1 MNIGE
6 YIKEEIK
13 NQGRTQKW
21 IAKKIEMDVNTFNRK
36 INNDTFAADELIK
49 IAKILNIDLNK
60 LKEDYNEKSKD

>member
-1 MNIGE
+1 LNIGE

-21 IAKKIEMDVNTFNRK
+21 VAEKIEMDVNTFNRK

-60 LKEDYNEKSKD
+60 LKEEL

>member
-21 IAKKIEMDVNTFNRK
+21 VAEKIEMDVNTFNRK

-49 IAKILNIDLNK
+49 IAKVLDINLNK
-60 LKEDYNEKSKD
+60 LKEEL

>member
-21 IAKKIEMDVNTFNRK
+21 VAEKIEMDVNTFNRK

-60 LKEDYNEKSKD
+60 LKEEL